1 DTWLSQTVPKI
12 LATSAWQNGGLLL
25 ITWDE
30 GEDSANHVLTL
41 AIHPGTLIHTSSRS
55 YDHYSLLASVE
66 DRFGLPR
73 LGEAAHASPM
83 TDLLLTLRF

>member
-1 DTWLSQTVPKI
+1 MAPLP
-12 LATSAWQNGGLLL
+12 AGGLLL

-66 DRFGLPR
+66 DHLGLPR
-73 LGEAAHASPM
+73 LGEAAHANAMS
-83 TDLLLTLRF
+83 DLLVTFRF

>member
-1 DTWLSQTVPKI
+1 VPKI
-12 LATSAWQNGGLLL
+12 LATPAWKKGGLLV

-41 AIHPGTLIHTSSRS
+41 VIHPGTIIRTSDRS
-55 YDHYSLLASVE
+55 YDHYSLLASIE

-73 LGEAAHASPM
+73 LGEAARASTM
-83 TDLLLTLRF
+83 DDLMMVMPRLTQLGG